1 MEDSANKLYM
11 RQKKMGKIA
20 RQIKA
25 RHYPESTFVDI
36 AGVGGMW
43 LCLPG
48 EIFRPFRRVKGSE
61 QQRLKPTNETPLLER
76 ISMVTERKKRRINFI

>member
-1 MEDSANKLYM
+1 
-11 RQKKMGKIA
+11 MGKIA

-48 EIFRPFRRVKGSE
+48 EIFRPFRRVKGEVSRSHSSLETSRNRYTEDSRKRRRAE
-61 QQRLKPTNETPLLER
+61 QQALNER
-76 ISMVTERKKRRINFI
+76 